1 MIYQNDTSRTMI
13 EIITSKEQLNT
24 CLEIIHKSFIT
35 VADEFGLTKDNCT
48 NHTAFM
54 PIDKLIRQ
62 YKSGTNMFLYQ
73 HNGEY
78 VGYFSLVNNGESVEL
93 NNLSVL
99 PEFRHLGIGK
109 EMVEYA
115 KDYVI
120 KNTGAKK
127 ITIGIIEDNT
137 VLKDWYKSL
146 GFIHTGTKRFD
157 SLPFTVGFMEFML

>member
-1 MIYQNDTSRTMI
+1 MI
-13 EIITSKEQLNT
+13 EKITSKEQLNI
-24 CLEIIHKSFIT
+24 CLDIIHRSFIT
-35 VADEFGLTKDNCT
+35 VADEFGLTKDNCP

-62 YKSGTNMFLYQ
+62 YESGADMFLYQ

-99 PEFRHLGIGK
+99 PEYRHLGIGK

-115 KDYVI
+115 KEYTV
-120 KNTGAKK
+120 KNSSAKK
-127 ITIGIIEDNT
+127 ISIGIIDDNSI
-137 VLKDWYKSL
+137 LKSWYSSL
-146 GFIHTGTKRFD
+146 GFVHTGTKKFEG
-157 SLPFTVGFMEFML
+157 LPFTVGFMELNI